1 MFNKNL
7 KRELAELRE
16 DAAINQQIKNSLYRE
31 MMVLELDPQGRIQHA
46 NELFISEMGYRRE
59 DLIGRPLD
67 GFFSQQFRSEPN
79 YSRLKTAMQRAEHV
93 SGAYRLLRADGQEA
107 WLRSIWQPIKG
118 SDGTLHHFTLCATNL
133 TRTIETSREH
143 ESVIN
148 ALLRSTAVIEFVLGG
163 HVITANQRFLD
174 GMGYRLEQI
183 KGKHHRMF
191 CEREEAESAAYRD
204 FWASLNR
211 GEYIAD
217 RFKRIDAHGR
227 TVWLE
232 ASYNPVLD
240 AYGKLYK
247 VIKFATVIT
256 DQVNREMAVADA
268 ATIAYDTSQH
278 TDLSA
283 QRGAQV
289 VQQTVDVMHRIAQ
302 QIQEA
307 SDGIEALDKQSQLIS
322 AILKTISGIA
332 DQTNLLA
339 LNAAIE
345 AARAGDQGRGFAVVA
360 DEVRQLAAHQQ
371 GSRGNRRG
379 GAEEPGPR
387 PGCRAQHVQQPRPGR
402 TGPGIRQPGRR
413 GHRRDP
419 GRRPASGQCG
429 RPVRQSAEELMAGCA
444 RPSAYTC
451 RQARAQSGDA
461 CTRRRISA

>member
-1 MFNKNL
+1 
-7 KRELAELRE
+7 
-16 DAAINQQIKNSLYRE
+16 
-31 MMVLELDPQGRIQHA
+31 
-46 NELFISEMGYRRE
+46 MGYRRD
-59 DLIGRPLD
+59 DLIGRSVD
-67 GFFSQQFRSEPN
+67 DFFSQQFRTELN
-79 YSRLKTAMQRAEHV
+79 YARLKTAMQRAEHL
-93 SGAYRLLRADGQEA
+93 SGAYRLLRADGKEA

-118 SDGTLHHFTLCATNL
+118 SDDTLHHYTLCATNL

-143 ESVIN
+143 ESVVN
-148 ALLRSTAVIEFVLGG
+148 ALLRSTAVIEFDLGG

-174 GMGYRLEQI
+174 DMGYRLEQI

-191 CEREEAESAAYRD
+191 CEREESESPAYRE

-211 GEYIAD
+211 GEYIAE
-217 RFKRIDAHGR
+217 RFKRIDAHGQ

-289 VQQTVDVMHRIAQ
+289 VQQTVEVMHRIAQ
-302 QIQEA
+302 QMQEA
-307 SDGIEALDKQSQLIS
+307 SDGIEALDKQSQLIG

-345 AARAGDQGRGFAVVA
+345 AARAGEMGRGFAVVA
-360 DEVRQLAAHQQ
+360 DEVRTLASRTQASTDEIQQ
-371 GSRGNRRG
+371 MIQGLKS
-379 GAEEPGPR
+379 GAENAVNSMHAG
-387 PGCRAQHVQQPRPGR
+387 RAATGTGVEASQR
-402 TGPGIRQPGRR
+402 TGQSLGAITEQVEAISDMNTQVAAATEEQSSVTEEITHNVQGIADLAQATASDVQGCLEDCQALSRLADDLSRQMG
-413 GHRRDP
+413 
-419 GRRPASGQCG
+419 SFK
-429 RPVRQSAEELMAGCA
+429 L
-444 RPSAYTC
+444 
-451 RQARAQSGDA
+451 
-461 CTRRRISA
+461 

>member
-1 MFNKNL
+1 M
-7 KRELAELRE
+7 
-16 DAAINQQIKNSLYRE
+16 
-31 MMVLELDPQGRIQHA
+31 DPQGRIQHA

-67 GFFSQQFRSEPN
+67 GYFSQQFRSEPN

-148 ALLRSTAVIEFVLGG
+148 ALLRSTAVIEFDLGG

-232 ASYNPVLD
+232 ASYNPVHD

-256 DQVNREMAVADA
+256 DQVNRELAVAEA
-268 ATIAYDTSQH
+268 ATIAYDTSHH

-302 QIQEA
+302 QMQEA

-322 AILKTISGIA
+322 A
-332 DQTNLLA
+332 
-339 LNAAIE
+339 
-345 AARAGDQGRGFAVVA
+345 GDQGRGFAAVA
-360 DEVRQLAAHQQ
+360 DEVRQLAART
-371 GSRGNRRG
+371 SKA
-379 GAEEPGPR
+379 AEEIVGVVQKNQDL
-387 PGCRAQHVQQPRPGR
+387 AQAAVHSMSSS
-402 TGPGIRQPGRR
+402 
-413 GHRRDP
+413 RD
-419 GRRPASGQCG
+419 Q
-429 RPVRQSAEELMAGCA
+429 AEQGLEFANQAGA
-444 RPSAYTC
+444 VIVEIQDGA
-451 RQARAQSGDA
+451 
-461 CTRRRISA
+461 

>member
-16 DAAINQQIKNSLYRE
+16 EAAINQQIKNSLYRE

-46 NELFISEMGYRRE
+46 NELFLSEMGYRRD
-59 DLIGRPLD
+59 DLISRSVD
-67 GFFSQQFRSEPN
+67 DFFSQQFRTEPN
-79 YSRLKTAMQRAEHV
+79 YARLKTAMQRAEHL
-93 SGAYRLLRADGQEA
+93 SGAYRLLRADGKEA

-118 SDGTLHHFTLCATNL
+118 SDDTLHHYTLCATNL

-143 ESVIN
+143 ESVVN
-148 ALLRSTAVIEFVLGG
+148 ALLRSTAVIEFDLGG

-191 CEREEAESAAYRD
+191 CEREESESPAYRE

-211 GEYIAD
+211 GEYIAE
-217 RFKRIDAHGR
+217 RFKRIDAHGQ

-247 VIKFATVIT
+247 IIKFATVIT
-256 DQVNREMAVADA
+256 DQVNRELAVAEA

-302 QIQEA
+302 QMQEA
-307 SDGIEALDKQSQLIS
+307 SDGIEALDKQSQLIG

-360 DEVRQLAAHQQ
+360 DEVRQLAART
-371 GSRGNRRG
+371 SKA
-379 GAEEPGPR
+379 AEEIVGV
-387 PGCRAQHVQQPRPGR
+387 VQKNQ
-402 TGPGIRQPGRR
+402 
-413 GHRRDP
+413 DL
-419 GRRPASGQCG
+419 A
-429 RPVRQSAEELMAGCA
+429 QSAVHSMSASRDQAEHGLEFANQAGA
-444 RPSAYTC
+444 VIVEIQDGAQRVVSAVG
-451 RQARAQSGDA
+451 QFASQLKN
-461 CTRRRISA
+461 